1 MTQSNR
7 ILLGVNIDHV
17 ATLRQARGTRYP
29 DPVKAALDAEEAGA
43 DGITVHLREDRRH
56 IQERD
61 VLLLKD
67 VLQTRMNFEMGVT
80 EEMMVF
86 AERIR
91 PAHICLVPETR
102 QELTTE
108 GGLDV
113 AGQEAR
119 IKAAVERLSRIGCE
133 VSLFIDADE
142 RQIEASK
149 RVGAPAIELHTG
161 RYADAQTPTEVAE
174 ELQRVADGITV
185 HLREDRRH
193 IQERDVLLLKDVL
206 QTRMN
211 FEMGVTEEM
220 MVFAERIRPAHICLV
235 PETRQELTT
244 EGGLDVAGQ
253 EARIKAAVERLSR
266 IGCEVSLFID
276 ADERQIEA
284 SKRVGAPAIEL
295 HTGRYA
301 DAQTPT
307 EVAEELQRVAD
318 GVAFG
323 LAQGLIVNA
332 GHGLHYHNV
341 EAVAAIKGINELN
354 IGHALVAHALFV
366 GFKSAVAEMKAL
378 IVAAAK
384 G

>member
-1 MTQSNR
+1 M
-7 ILLGVNIDHV
+7 LLGVNIDHV

-80 EEMMVF
+80 EEMMAF

-119 IKAAVERLSRIGCE
+119 ISAAVERLTRIGAE
-133 VSLFIDADE
+133 VSLFIDADPV
-142 RQIEASK
+142 QIEAAY

-161 RYADAQTPTEVAE
+161 RYADAENPAEMAE
-174 ELQRVADGITV
+174 EL
-185 HLREDRRH
+185 
-193 IQERDVLLLKDVL
+193 
-206 QTRMN
+206 
-211 FEMGVTEEM
+211 
-220 MVFAERIRPAHICLV
+220 ERIA
-235 PETRQELTT
+235 
-244 EGGLDVAGQ
+244 
-253 EARIKAAVERLSR
+253 K
-266 IGCEVSLFID
+266 
-276 ADERQIEA
+276 
-284 SKRVGAPAIEL
+284 
-295 HTGRYA
+295 
-301 DAQTPT
+301 
-307 EVAEELQRVAD
+307 
-318 GVAFG
+318 GVALGVDKG
-323 LAQGLIVNA
+323 LVVNA

-341 EAVAAIKGINELN
+341 EAIAAIKGINELN

-366 GFKSAVAEMKAL
+366 GFKEAVAQMKAL
-378 IVAAAK
+378 ILNASR
-384 G
+384 